1 MEANMRIIARG
12 WGRNQGETEIMNVAL
27 GDAVDPPAPG
37 DYYSSGQAYLEVEHP
52 YLRKRTTAKV
62 SAGTEQLRLGGR
74 YLLKIELSRDEIAK
88 LFYATHGGDIVRTFR
103 QFLEDEERQ
112 EEEEEQ
118 RQEAARLAA
127 SIQHHQ
133 HIRAQREKRELLKQ
147 VGEKLASLKQQQE

>member
-1 MEANMRIIARG
+1 MRIIARG

-74 YLLKIELSRDEIAK
+74 YLLKIELS
-88 LFYATHGGDIVRTFR
+88 ATKSLSCSMPLTAAISCGLSDSSSKMKKDKRKKKNNDKKPLAWQPAFSIISTFEPR
-103 QFLEDEERQ
+103 GKSENC
-112 EEEEEQ
+112 
-118 RQEAARLAA
+118 
-127 SIQHHQ
+127 
-133 HIRAQREKRELLKQ
+133 
-147 VGEKLASLKQQQE
+147 